1 MVRVGVGRAAAVVAR
16 AVVVAL
22 EHAAECQRMRVPA
35 AMGHKGTRTWLLV
48 PELLYWYGI
57 AADYGGR
64 REAFM

>member
-1 MVRVGVGRAAAVVAR
+1 
-16 AVVVAL
+16 
-22 EHAAECQRMRVPA
+22 
-35 AMGHKGTRTWLLV
+35 MGHKGTRTWLLV